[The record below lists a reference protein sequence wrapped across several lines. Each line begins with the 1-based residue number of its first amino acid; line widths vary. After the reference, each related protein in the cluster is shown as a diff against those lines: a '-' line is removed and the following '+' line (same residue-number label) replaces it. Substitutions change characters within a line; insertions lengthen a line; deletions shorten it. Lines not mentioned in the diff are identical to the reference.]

1 LIRLISFEVKSD
13 WGEASLEQPFV
24 PVDRGKDFV
33 DLLGGEASNLVLNEE
48 FPSLSHLNNGDAGK
62 AVRLHVEVEEVLHL
76 GLADKGFQIVQ
87 KLIALL
93 IRDLAE

>member
-1 LIRLISFEVKSD
+1 MFNK
-13 WGEASLEQPFV
+13 
-24 PVDRGKDFV
+24 
-33 DLLGGEASNLVLNEE
+33 E

-62 AVRLHVEVEEVLHL
+62 TVLLHVEVEEILHL
-76 GLADKGFQIVQ
+76 GFADEGLQKVQ